1 MAGRNPT
8 PNLTSASM
16 PQSAAVQAFIAG
28 VPFQS
33 KWNSYYSRLHIPAA
47 SGGGGGGTPYTVAA
61 GIEYFGFGYSRGQD
75 MAAGGAAGTVATY
88 CDTNIQTASQTI
100 SGESIEIDGV
110 GLILL
115 TSSDANLAKAL
126 DPVVSVKIR
135 MNGATDFPMGIP
147 SMLPGPGGL
156 FGASEA
162 QSVLPDQLSQAGIV
176 VGALSNGIPFA
187 GNYFSLPEPMVWA
200 CAGHPDST
208 LNVIL
213 KTERAVTTIAQYSGA
228 TRAAV
233 AGGATT
239 SGTAAYTQPAASA
252 IYVDYMVVVVG
263 RTVTGISDN

>member
-1 MAGRNPT
+1 MPGRNAT
-8 PNLTSASM
+8 PNLPSASQ
-16 PQSAAVQAFIAG
+16 PQSAAIQAFVKGI
-28 VPFQS
+28 PFQS

-47 SGGGGGGTPYTVAA
+47 SGGGGGGTPYVVAS

-75 MAAGGAAGTVATY
+75 MAAAGATGTVATY
-88 CDTNIQTASQTI
+88 CDTNIQTPSQTI

-110 GLILL
+110 GIMIL

-135 MNGATDFPMGIP
+135 MNGSTDFPMGIP
-147 SMLPGPGGL
+147 SMLPGPGGI

-162 QSVLPDQLSQAGIV
+162 QSVLPDQLSQAGVV
-176 VGALSNGIPFA
+176 VGAISNGLPFS
-187 GNYFSLPEPMVWA
+187 GNYFPLPEPMVWA

-213 KTERAVTTIAQYSGA
+213 KVERGVTTIAQYSGA

-233 AGGATT
+233 AGGSSTP
-239 SGTAAYTQPAASA
+239 GTAAYTQPAASA
-252 IYVDYMVVVVG
+252 IYVDYMIVIVG
-263 RTVTGISDN
+263 RTVTGVSDN